1 MNIAEKIA
9 ESQGIVLWEL
19 QEDDAGNWFANI
31 DDEELDFYKV
41 EFNYDG
47 CAKINY
53 NELTH
58 IVLDLDS
65 IYRLAL
71 LLEEAEELLDFKYSN
86 GLDDEPLAKVLE
98 LFNNQE

>member
-9 ESQGIVLWEL
+9 ESQNIVLWEL
-19 QEDDAGNWFANI
+19 QEDEDGNWFAII

-41 EFNYDG
+41 EFNYDN
-47 CAKINY
+47 CAKINF

-58 IVLDLDS
+58 IVLNLDS

-71 LLEEAEELLDFKYSN
+71 LLEEAEELLDFKYN
-86 GLDDEPLAKVLE
+86 NDLDDEPLSKVLE
-98 LFNNQE
+98 LFNNQ